1 MEVKYIMSQLLTEIE
16 LYPELVSAF
25 SSLNDYAKYKL
36 ISSLRNMNR
45 GMLYESPIHGAYHS
59 EKVTLFCLILGAK
72 LGCTNK
78 ELDILA
84 DAGMYHDFMRETDN
98 EDTFHGLAS
107 ANNIDRVIPCKKY
120 SPSELKILKSIIDY
134 HSTDTRIHDY
144 EFIAENHDVDPKDI
158 ERGKLLANILRDADA
173 LDRCRF
179 SKESTAYLK
188 PEFLNFPE
196 SLDLIKLSEEVN
208 NAYLGKMFTD
218 EEILANPFL
227 HKHKARCLHSIGKN
241 IFRLNSVLEHGLLS
255 YSRFSQLDPSF
266 QRNFD
271 GGNSDKWISVV
282 PSDKLSYDSGASK
295 EFLSHGIV
303 IMFDEIDLYYPDGR
317 ITPSYAKSYGLPYTK
332 NSGYSDEQYAFDF
345 IPKEKILGIRL
356 DPKFAKQNLFGLDHY
371 VYDSFNYDLFERNV
385 ISYLEKMG
393 LYKDKKMPDELL
405 TLMNK
410 YKDITK
416 RAENA
421 SLMAQDIFAEEMM
434 KTSHLINLFIGK
446 KLSEYYRKKLDLPE
460 DTVITMESAVLYEL
474 SLSNFDVEKLTD
486 EIYMLTPK
494 NSVNKKGTYL

>member
-1 MEVKYIMSQLLTEIE
+1 MSKNIMINILKEIE
-16 LYPELVSAF
+16 LYPELAKAF
-25 SSLNDYAKYKL
+25 DSLTDEQKSKFLTA
-36 ISSLRNMNR
+36 IRSMNR
-45 GMLYESPIHGAYHS
+45 GMLYVSPIHGEYHS
-59 EKVTLFCLILGAK
+59 EKVTLFCVLLGVK

-78 ELDILA
+78 ELDILI
-84 DAGMYHDFMRETDN
+84 DAGRYHDFMRETDH

-107 ANNIDRVIPCKKY
+107 ANNINRVIPCKKY

-134 HSTDTRIHDY
+134 HSSDTRIHDY

-179 SKESTAYLK
+179 SKESIAYLK

-196 SLDLIKLSEEVN
+196 SIDLIKLSEEVN

-218 EEILANPFL
+218 EEILANSFL
-227 HKHKARCLHSIGKN
+227 HKHKASCLHSIGKN

-303 IMFDEIDLYYPDGR
+303 IMFDETDLYYPDDR
-317 ITPSYAKSYGLPYTK
+317 ITTSYAKSYGLPYTK
-332 NSGYSDEQYAFDF
+332 NSGYSDEQYAFGF

-385 ISYLEKMG
+385 ISYLEI
-393 LYKDKKMPDELL
+393 KDFINNER
-405 TLMNK
+405 
-410 YKDITK
+410 DITK

-434 KTSHLINLFIGK
+434 KISHLINLFIGE
-446 KLSEYYRKKLDLPE
+446 KLSEYYRKKLDLSE
-460 DTVITMESAVLYEL
+460 DAVITMESAVLYEL
-474 SLSNFDVEKLTD
+474 SLSNYDVEKLTN